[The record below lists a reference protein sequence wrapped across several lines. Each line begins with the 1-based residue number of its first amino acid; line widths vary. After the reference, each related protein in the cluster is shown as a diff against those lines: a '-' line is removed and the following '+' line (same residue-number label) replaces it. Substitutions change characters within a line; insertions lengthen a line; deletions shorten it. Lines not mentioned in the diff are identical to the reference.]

1 MKLLPTDTERLILA
15 NQYRILAHL
24 EPNRADAYE
33 RAERML
39 LEGHTWALESLG
51 AIELPHA
58 LITEDVV
65 KFVFDVLDMYR
76 ALGTAAAHH
85 GIDIDSPRA
94 ASARFEGFDGNNET
108 EHLAVAKVLQENG
121 DRWTESLGQGDM
133 NSHRPCL
140 EMYERMLAVWRRV
153 RSKCV
158 GTPAVISK
166 EDLERIIAARVHP
179 DCRKSCV
186 GSAPKSQRCS
196 SGHSCTT

>member
-1 MKLLPTDTERLILA
+1 MTLQPTDTERLILS
-15 NQYRILAHL
+15 NQFRILAKL
-24 EPNRADAYE
+24 EPEQAVAHE
-33 RAERML
+33 RVGR
-39 LEGHTWALESLG
+39 
-51 AIELPHA
+51 

-121 DRWTESLGQGDM
+121 DRWTESLGQGDL

-153 RSKCV
+153 RIDRSA
-158 GTPAVISK
+158 TLNIMSK
-166 EDLERIIAARVHP
+166 ENLERIVAARIHP
-179 DCRKSCV
+179 DYRDDR
-186 GSAPKSQRCS
+186 GGASAA
-196 SGHSCTT
+196 TTEANR

>member
-1 MKLLPTDTERLILA
+1 MTLQPTDTERLILS
-15 NQYRILAHL
+15 NQFRILAKL
-24 EPNRADAYE
+24 EPEQAVAHE
-33 RAERML
+33 RVGRLL

-121 DRWTESLGQGDM
+121 DRWTESLGQGDL

-153 RSKCV
+153 RIDRSA
-158 GTPAVISK
+158 TLNIMSK
-166 EDLERIIAARVHP
+166 ENLERIVAPRIHP
-179 DCRKSCV
+179 DYRDDR
-186 GSAPKSQRCS
+186 GGASAA
-196 SGHSCTT
+196 TTEANR